1 MNSVNYSIME
11 KKEIQE
17 QRMRGYF
24 IQATKSLIQSEGVKS
39 VSVRNIADQAGYSF
53 ATMYNYFKDAKVLIF
68 ECVKI
73 FQDECEIFVFNRAGN
88 ENKGENRIKSIT
100 KAYVN
105 YFMEYP
111 GIFDLF
117 FVEKLGTVGKP
128 EEMGHAIY
136 SFLNYLCDSDWNEV
150 RKLGKY
156 SEQEIDI
163 KQKQLNYTAAGMLL
177 FYMNRMQPSSYTYF
191 QQNLDEQLELVF
203 AK

>member
-1 MNSVNYSIME
+1 ME
-11 KKEIQE
+11 KREIQE

-24 IQATKSLIQSEGVKS
+24 IEATKSLIQSEGVKS

-73 FQDECEIFVFNRAGN
+73 FQDECEEFVLNRVGISTV
-88 ENKGENRIKSIT
+88 GIQRIKLIT
-100 KAYVN
+100 KAYVH

-117 FVEKLGTVGKP
+117 FIEKLGTVGKP
-128 EEMGHAIY
+128 EEMGHTIY

-150 RKLGKY
+150 RKLDKY
-156 SEQEIDI
+156 TDHEIKTI
-163 KQKQLNYTAAGMLL
+163 QNQLNFIAVGMLL
-177 FYMNRMQPSSYTYF
+177 FYMNRMQPTSYLDF
-191 QQNLDEQLELVF
+191 QQNLDEQLEMVF
-203 AK
+203 